1 MIYSMRDFGAPATL
15 PSIRRDRQR
24 EPCSQQQ
31 QQRGLGYQDDT

>member
-1 MIYSMRDFGAPATL
+1 MASLGHSPCPSSNI
-15 PSIRRDRQR
+15 SIRQDRQQ